1 MQSSPIDLHIE
12 LSSIRNFVNDQIEQ
26 GNPLSFNGK
35 EFYEILKRVII
46 NLESKP
52 FLSLPKDESERN
64 YYDKYR
70 RQSQEEFGK
79 LIADFFEYEDEFYD
93 LDRVQYAQ
101 KEFIGAGD
109 FEKLFIIK
117 LLELKSNECS
127 IGEFLS
133 FQQFDN
139 FYGQK
144 DSIDSFLYQLT
155 ENDSNCRL
163 LKDLCQIL
171 RDWID
176 NQNLEILM
184 LSPKKSYNLE
194 VEESVIENVD
204 SQEKWNHEIESL
216 KGTTINCKW
225 DLDQIRHF
233 FSFLY
238 KEKSENG
245 EPYLKKEQV
254 DQILKNGLQI
264 PDKPIEPL
272 FKPNCSKR
280 YPFKNITFAINF
292 FYSKSSKKFN
302 DKRAYYLFFSM
313 FIEGYSHNL
322 ISQKSY
328 ENFSRNTSKSLP
340 GRTTL
345 NLIQYL
351 PPDFIVPKKGL

>member
-1 MQSSPIDLHIE
+1 MQSLPIDLHLEI
-12 LSSIRNFVNDQIEQ
+12 SSLRNFINDQINL
-26 GNPLSFNGK
+26 GNPFSFDAK
-35 EFYEILKRVII
+35 DFYEILKRVVIDS
-46 NLESKP
+46 EAKP
-52 FLSLPKDESERN
+52 FLTFPKDESENN
-64 YYDKYR
+64 YYEKYR
-70 RQSQEEFGK
+70 RQSQEEFDK
-79 LIADFFEYEDEFYD
+79 LIPDFFEHEGEFYD
-93 LDRVQYAQ
+93 LERIQYVYKDFTRA
-101 KEFIGAGD
+101 ED
-109 FEKLFIIK
+109 FEKLFTIK
-117 LLELKSNECS
+117 LLGLKTNENP

-163 LKDLCQIL
+163 LKDLCQFL

-176 NQNLEILM
+176 NQHLEILM

-225 DLDQIRHF
+225 NLDQIRHF

-238 KEKSENG
+238 MEKSENG

-264 PDKPIEPL
+264 PDKPMELL

-345 NLIQYL
+345 NLTQYL
-351 PPDFIVPKKGL
+351 PPDLIVPKKGL